1 MIKNQGYK
9 YIMLILTLIP
19 YTNDFYEKKNGFLLG
34 IFFGLIF
41 IIIDCVIYKK
51 RKENLFTIL
60 IDAFII
66 ILFLYGYCT

>member
-41 IIIDCVIYKK
+41 IIIDCP
-51 RKENLFTIL
+51 LFINNYAL
-60 IDAFII
+60 WRDVVW
-66 ILFLYGYCT
+66 G